1 MQRHSFDLVSFIF
14 GVIFTGLGIT
24 FLSTEVPALEVNS
37 AWIWPVVLLVIG
49 GAVLATAL
57 TGARS
62 RRSVEEPT
70 SSDKQLD

>member
-49 GAVLATAL
+49 GAVLATAV

-62 RRSVEEPT
+62 RSTAEKSEE
-70 SSDKQLD
+70 LD